1 MVLICPSDVADA
13 KMRIYN
19 LDGSEGRMGGNAARC
34 VGKYLYERGICR
46 KRDLTLETMSGLK
59 KLHLYLEG
67 GVVTAVTVDMGKAE
81 LAARNLPIALDSER
95 VIDVPVTIGEEE
107 YRITGVSMGNPH
119 CVVFQDNVDLMELD
133 KIGPLFE
140 YSPLFPERVNA
151 EFVEVLGNNTLKIRV
166 WERGSGETWACGTGA
181 CAAAVASDRKSVV

>member
-1 MVLICPSDVADA
+1 M
-13 KMRIYN
+13 
-19 LDGSEGRMGGNAARC
+19 
-34 VGKYLYERGICR
+34 
-46 KRDLTLETMSGLK
+46 
-59 KLHLYLEG
+59 
-67 GVVTAVTVDMGKAE
+67 VTAVTVDMGKAE
-81 LAARNLPIALDSER
+81 LAARNIPIALDSER

-181 CAAAVASDRKSVV
+181 CAAAVASVLAGYCEKDSDITVKLKGGELVIRYTDDTVLMTGAAKIVFEGETTI